1 MILVRFPCFFLLRR
15 VAGLAISPFAL
26 LVTVGSAAAP
36 VPKDAS
42 PLAPIPPGSKSVE
55 ANRYRSTLSYRATL
69 AWYEKH
75 HGRNGHRLN
84 FETLIDLP
92 DIVASHATQKDA
104 RFPYVGVNVSEF
116 EGSVWIFIMAR

>member
-1 MILVRFPCFFLLRR
+1 MTLVSGSRFFLLRR
-15 VAGLAISPFAL
+15 VTGFAISPFAL
-26 LVTVGSAAAP
+26 LVSVGVAAAP
-36 VPKDAS
+36 VPKGAT

-55 ANRYRSTLSYRATL
+55 TNRYRSTLTYRATL

-75 HGRNGHRLN
+75 HGRSVHRLN
-84 FETLIDLP
+84 FETLVDLP
-92 DIVASHATQKDA
+92 DIVASHATQKDV